1 MTRGLGAARW
11 LTRRALLAVLVVAGV
26 TALTFLLIH
35 LAPGDPIVLLAGDGG
50 SASYYEAMRAKYGL
64 DRPLAEQFVRYVRAV
79 LSGDF
84 GYSFMYQQPVIGVLL
99 DHLPATVLLGSTALF
114 LAVTFGFGAA
124 LICVIWRQRAVDG
137 AVRALASIAF
147 SAPVYWTG
155 QVFIIVA
162 AVKLGIFP
170 AGGIASARESLDG
183 LRYAADLFWHLLLPA
198 FTLSLPFA
206 AVVFRV
212 SRASMLETL
221 REPHVRAA
229 FARGLSRPR
238 LIVRHVARNASIPV
252 VTLVGQHAAQLLAG
266 AALTE
271 ALFGW
276 PGVGHLVLHASAH
289 RDYPLVTAAF
299 IFISAGVVFFNVLTD
314 AATAWLD
321 PRVRLV

>member
-1 MTRGLGAARW
+1 MTRSVGAARW
-11 LTRRALLAVLVVAGV
+11 LARRAFLAVLVVAGV

-35 LAPGDPIVLLAGDGG
+35 LAPGDPIILLAGDGG
-50 SASYYEAMRAKYGL
+50 NASYYDAMRAKYGL
-64 DRPLAEQFVRYVRAV
+64 DRPIPDQFGRYVRAV
-79 LSGDF
+79 MSGDF
-84 GYSFMYQQPVIGVLL
+84 GYSFMYQQPVMRVLL
-99 DHLPATVLLGSTALF
+99 DHVPATLLLGGTSFLLSVAL
-114 LAVTFGFGAA
+114 GFGTS
-124 LICVIWRQRAVDG
+124 LVCVIWPIRAID
-137 AVRALASIAF
+137 AALRAIASLAF

-155 QVFIIVA
+155 QVFILVA
-162 AVKLGIFP
+162 AVKLGVLP
-170 AGGIASARESLDG
+170 AGGMSSARESLEG
-183 LRYAADLFWHLLLPA
+183 LPYAADVFWHLLLPA
-198 FTLSLPFA
+198 FTLALPFA
-206 AVVFRV
+206 AVVTRV

-229 FARGLSRPR
+229 LARGLSRPR

-276 PGVGHLVLHASAH
+276 PGVGHLVLHAGAH
-289 RDYPLVTAAF
+289 RDYPLVTGAF

-321 PRVRLV
+321 PRVRLA